1 MNTLS
6 IFKENFSEKRSL
18 YKKFITK
25 SNRFFH
31 KSQIA
36 TTINSDKTFETLSS
50 LTKSSFSKKNNLKSY
65 KLLFKPNLTLKDSEA
80 LSRIYSLKNYEDN
93 EKEISI
99 KYNLNTD
106 LSLIEKDEIRKI
118 FKIKNNNQNKSINTT
133 SHQTK
138 YGNEYLDP
146 FNSKQVLNLNNDIYQ
161 KVNTIR
167 LGVQYEEFQKKI
179 NELSKRKQLINLMP
193 KIRISRLTNS
203 VTKITNQLSK
213 PLSGIANNNKY
224 ITEKNIDLIK
234 KKITSNKIS
243 NSTF

>member
-36 TTINSDKTFETLSS
+36 ATINSDKTFETLSS

-80 LSRIYSLKNYEDN
+80 LSSIYTLKNYEDN

-167 LGVQYEEFQKKI
+167 LGVQYEEFQKK
-179 NELSKRKQLINLMP
+179 
-193 KIRISRLTNS
+193 
-203 VTKITNQLSK
+203 
-213 PLSGIANNNKY
+213 
-224 ITEKNIDLIK
+224 
-234 KKITSNKIS
+234 
-243 NSTF
+243 